1 MWSVVAKVC
10 KTFHCRPIVTHF
22 IWLLINKENFWLKF
36 VFLMLVSLPLLL
48 TCIYIMQCNVM
59 FWKIYFGKAIGI
71 HFGTLSLQWYK
82 KITVQ
87 PAKEIQQVT
96 AFIYTFLKLKV
107 LSGHMSCPQHFS
119 VRLDLNARLTSWHRE
134 TP

>member
-1 MWSVVAKVC
+1 
-10 KTFHCRPIVTHF
+10 
-22 IWLLINKENFWLKF
+22 
-36 VFLMLVSLPLLL
+36 
-48 TCIYIMQCNVM
+48 MQCNAM
-59 FWKIYFGKAIGI
+59 FREIYFGKAIGI

-96 AFIYTFLKLKV
+96 GFIYTFLKLKV

-119 VRLDLNARLTSWHRE
+119 VRLDLNARLMSWHRE
-134 TP
+134 TPSLETTLTSQVAADYALPLCALSEPKFQ